1 MFNWMKRKSK
11 VLFNKNL
18 MIQSD
23 VPNDR
28 IGVIPEKKVVAPAI
42 IEATNEYK
50 RDLKKDFEN
59 FTDFMHQQMM
69 RITIINL
76 ENAQNIDIEQLK
88 MEQLKALRLKRV
100 G

>member
-1 MFNWMKRKSK
+1 M
-11 VLFNKNL
+11 L
-18 MIQSD
+18 IQSSI
-23 VPNDR
+23 PNDR
-28 IGVIPEKKVVAPAI
+28 IGVIKTEKKVVAPAI
-42 IEATNEYK
+42 VQAENEYK
-50 RDLKKDFEN
+50 RDLKKDFES

-88 MEQLKALRLKRV
+88 MEQLKAMRLKRV